1 MKKLSPRSNLPFL
14 LQVILPLCDLVNSNH
29 LTQISVRLLYW
40 ARVSKSFFSPKS
52 LIARLQGILKCAAR
66 LVVGA
71 PPDLHITP
79 IHRHFHWLSVKA
91 RISYK
96 TAHTLFQRHHCHH
109 PYLPLTFC
117 SCSLPPHLFVRSS
130 ANIRLLKVPVLE
142 VQDERWTCCLGI
154 RSFLLE
160 LTPYSHEKCY
170 NNRYFKA
177 RFENQS
183 LNLLEYD
190 QLFPGLVW

>member
-1 MKKLSPRSNLPFL
+1 MNQLSPVKSSVSITGHFAALWSCEFQPPHTNFSPPTL
-14 LQVILPLCDLVNSNH
+14 LG
-29 LTQISVRLLYW
+29 T
-40 ARVSKSFFSPKS
+40 VSKSFFSPKS

-79 IHRHFHWLSVKA
+79 VRRHFHWLSVKT

-96 TAHTLFQRHHCHH
+96 TACPCFNAITAITPTCLSDLLQLFSSSPPLRSLLCQH
-109 PYLPLTFC
+109 PPPQS
-117 SCSLPPHLFVRSS
+117 SC
-130 ANIRLLKVPVLE
+130 LE
-142 VQDERWTCCLGI
+142 VQGERWTCCPGI

-160 LTPYSHEKCY
+160 LPPSSHSKCY